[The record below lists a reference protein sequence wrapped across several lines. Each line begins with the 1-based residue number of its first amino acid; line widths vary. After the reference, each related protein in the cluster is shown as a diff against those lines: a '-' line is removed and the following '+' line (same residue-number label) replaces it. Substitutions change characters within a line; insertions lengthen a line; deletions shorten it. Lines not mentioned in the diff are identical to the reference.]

1 MPYWFMGKAH
11 FSKEANVPNE
21 FQVPSSLPLC
31 ADLLYSTRQSRL
43 ELQKQVD
50 ELSARET
57 ALKAHLIAT
66 FTSEGADQSGVAGK
80 LANAKLVT
88 KEEPV
93 AQDWELTWKYIAKK
107 KAWDLLQKRLS
118 APAVK
123 ARWENGEQIPG
134 IGHIMVDSISVT
146 KV

>member
-1 MPYWFMGKAH
+1 MG
-11 FSKEANVPNE
+11 
-21 FQVPSSLPLC
+21 
-31 ADLLYSTRQSRL
+31 
-43 ELQKQVD
+43 
-50 ELSARET
+50 
-57 ALKAHLIAT
+57 
-66 FTSEGADQSGVAGK
+66 GK
-80 LANAKLVT
+80 IANAKLVE
-88 KEEPV
+88 KEEPT

-134 IGHIMVDSISVT
+134 IGRIMVNSISVT

>member
-1 MPYWFMGKAH
+1 MGSAP
-11 FSKEANVPNE
+11 FLKEAFVPTA
-21 FQVPSSLPLC
+21 FQVPSSLALC
-31 ADLLYSTRQSRL
+31 SDLLYTTRQARL

-50 ELSARET
+50 ELAARET
-57 ALKAHLIAT
+57 TLKQHLIET
-66 FTSEGADQSGVAGK
+66 FTAEGADQSGVGGK
-80 LANAKLVT
+80 VAFSKLVE

-93 AQDWELTWKYIAKK
+93 AQDWEATWKYIAKK

-123 ARWENGEQIPG
+123 ARWENKEEIPG
-134 IGHIMVDSISVT
+134 IGRIRVYSISNT